1 MENGNS
7 FELFGEVE
15 DMITDKQLVE
25 LVEHFKKTKPM
36 VYNGKGCFSRLFVH
50 TDSGLSQ
57 MEINKILSKH
67 KGFVLPKSYAEL
79 LKYSN
84 GIAFMEFYDCK
95 LDSLEEAFEYTDE
108 DFYNEKYLNIGT
120 FHEDYIYIKCDG
132 SEKNVYFSNEGID
145 ELEPL
150 NMSFTAFMEAS
161 LISGFSYFWLWG
173 RDNYDLY

>member
-1 MENGNS
+1 
-7 FELFGEVE
+7 
-15 DMITDKQLVE
+15 
-25 LVEHFKKTKPM
+25 
-36 VYNGKGCFSRLFVH
+36 
-50 TDSGLSQ
+50 
-57 MEINKILSKH
+57 
-67 KGFVLPKSYAEL
+67 
-79 LKYSN
+79 
-84 GIAFMEFYDCK
+84 MEFYDCK